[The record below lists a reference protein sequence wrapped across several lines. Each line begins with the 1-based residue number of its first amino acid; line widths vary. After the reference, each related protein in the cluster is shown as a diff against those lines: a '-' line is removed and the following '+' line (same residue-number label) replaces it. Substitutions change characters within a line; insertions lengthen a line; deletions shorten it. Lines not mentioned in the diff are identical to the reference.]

1 MKISLIAALTKNR
14 VIGKKNVLPWSLPDD
29 MKYFMHTTKGHT
41 VIMGRKNYDSI
52 PEKFRPLPNRVNIV
66 VSRQKDFNAPG
77 CAVVNYFE
85 KGIELARTANN
96 DEVYHIRNPS
106 NHWRD
111 YPFSFSQHPFTISFR
126 TRQHRRRMGDDLG
139 CSIHSDHCRSCR
151 FADLNSFN
159 HWGSWNP

>member
-77 CAVVNYFE
+77 CAVVNSFE

-96 DEVYHIRNPS
+96 DEVFNIGGA
-106 NHWRD
+106 D
-111 YPFSFSQHPFTISFR
+111 MFTLGLPM
-126 TRQHRRRMGDDLG
+126 TQRM
-139 CSIHSDHCRSCR
+139 
-151 FADLNSFN
+151 
-159 HWGSWNP
+159 